1 MMHKQVLKV
10 QNSDYYSYLWYIDIL
25 NGVDEKDTVAFI
37 EELILKQVTEYI
49 LFTFSI
55 SKGL

>member
-1 MMHKQVLKV
+1 MLKV